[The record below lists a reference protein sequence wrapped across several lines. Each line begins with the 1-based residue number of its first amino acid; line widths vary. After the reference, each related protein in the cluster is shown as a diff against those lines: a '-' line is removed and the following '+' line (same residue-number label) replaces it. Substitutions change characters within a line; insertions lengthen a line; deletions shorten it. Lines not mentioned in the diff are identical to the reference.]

1 MSIYTIY
8 QITNNVNN
16 KIYIG
21 VHKTDNPYDCY
32 MGSGR
37 AIRNAIAK
45 YGVSNFTKTILFTY
59 DNAQDAF
66 AREAEIVTEEFIS
79 SDTNYNCKVGGRGGW
94 DHVRDDDTR
103 KLAYERKK
111 EALIDKYGVE
121 NVSQIPWVIEKTR
134 ATIRKNGGP
143 PNKGKKASPETRK
156 KLSTIARER
165 VRSGETKDK
174 ISQSVTAS
182 HNKKYHIIDEHSN
195 IETIVNLKRWCKD
208 KNIDYNTTYNKVD
221 KGLITFKTN
230 QCDHLSHTKQFLIG
244 KEIRTV

>member
-66 AREAEIVTEEFIS
+66 AKEAEIVTEEFIS

-121 NVSQIPWVIEKTR
+121 NGWRLLTQPRPFSPPDSEHPASSLHPDRTTR
-134 ATIRKNGGP
+134 WSCECL
-143 PNKGKKASPETRK
+143 PNDQAHDRQH
-156 KLSTIARER
+156 R
-165 VRSGETKDK
+165 
-174 ISQSVTAS
+174 
-182 HNKKYHIIDEHSN
+182 
-195 IETIVNLKRWCKD
+195 
-208 KNIDYNTTYNKVD
+208 
-221 KGLITFKTN
+221 
-230 QCDHLSHTKQFLIG
+230 
-244 KEIRTV
+244 